1 MGMRPFADC
10 WWSSIR
16 NLQTQ
21 LCCGSMGGFCL
32 SDTLGMTPREMRL
45 YLDSLIEW
53 QDESRAATAS
63 DMSRQRRG

>member
-21 LCCGSMGGFCL
+21 LCCGSMGGFNL

-45 YLDSLIEW
+45 YLDSLLEW
-53 QDESRAATAS
+53 QDDSRAAAQN
-63 DMSRQRRG
+63 DIRQR